1 MTPYGTQVYKSN
13 ELETSPPW
21 KIIIMSYEAIIKNL
35 KIAKEAIKNKDLFIK
50 SRSISKSQM
59 IILTLLSM
67 LDQSQDKDIVGS
79 LTSLYFYYTKE
90 LIFAH
95 FTKSPIF
102 ENASSHV
109 LLSEDTSLITL
120 SILSTEFSALAIVS
134 SLV

>member
-35 KIAKEAIKNKDLFIK
+35 KIAREAIKNKDLFIK

-67 LDQSQDKDIVGS
+67 LDQSQDKDVVGS

-90 LIFAH
+90 LTIANA
-95 FTKSPIF
+95 
-102 ENASSHV
+102 ENSV
-109 LLSEDTSLITL
+109 ERIDNVIKL
-120 SILSTEFSALAIVS
+120 VS
-134 SLV
+134 SLRSTWEEAFSKMGLLVK

>member
-90 LIFAH
+90 LTIANA
-95 FTKSPIF
+95 
-102 ENASSHV
+102 ENSV
-109 LLSEDTSLITL
+109 ERIDNVIKL
-120 SILSTEFSALAIVS
+120 VS
-134 SLV
+134 SLRSTWEEAFSKMGLLVK

>member
-1 MTPYGTQVYKSN
+1 MTPYGTQVYKTN

-90 LIFAH
+90 LTIANA
-95 FTKSPIF
+95 
-102 ENASSHV
+102 ENSV
-109 LLSEDTSLITL
+109 ERIDNVINL
-120 SILSTEFSALAIVS
+120 VS
-134 SLV
+134 SLRSTWEEAFSKMGLLVK

>member
-35 KIAKEAIKNKDLFIK
+35 KIAKEAIKNKDILIK

-90 LIFAH
+90 LTIANA
-95 FTKSPIF
+95 
-102 ENASSHV
+102 ENSV
-109 LLSEDTSLITL
+109 ERIDNVIKL
-120 SILSTEFSALAIVS
+120 VS
-134 SLV
+134 SLRSTWEEAFSKMGLLVK

>member
-35 KIAKEAIKNKDLFIK
+35 KIAREAIKNKDLFIK

-67 LDQSQDKDIVGS
+67 LDQNQDKDIVGS

-90 LIFAH
+90 LTIANA
-95 FTKSPIF
+95 
-102 ENASSHV
+102 ENSV
-109 LLSEDTSLITL
+109 ERIDNVINL
-120 SILSTEFSALAIVS
+120 VS
-134 SLV
+134 SLRSTWEEAFSKMGLLVK